1 MQLSSKAEN
10 GLSKQLL
17 SNFQAE
23 NSYGRKQLEP
33 EVKNRVAYIKK
44 KRETGRHSLGNR
56 RTAKK
61 TKQKYKYIKNY

>member
-1 MQLSSKAEN
+1 MQLSSKAKN

-44 KRETGRHSLGNR
+44 KT
-56 RTAKK
+56 
-61 TKQKYKYIKNY
+61 